1 MVEQSHTAG
10 TNMAGWY
17 PSILGPLQGIK
28 QHIAEFFSPQ
38 SDAAATEEQYEINL
52 ELPGVS
58 LDDIKIEIHDNNLT
72 VQGEKRT
79 EREETGK
86 TYFFSERSFGA
97 FQRSFRL
104 PPNVRADDITA
115 GFKDG
120 VLTIRVPKA
129 SQAQEKSRRISITQ
143 HPD

>member
-1 MVEQSHTAG
+1 MVETSHTAG
-10 TNMAGWY
+10 SNLAGWC
-17 PSILGPLQGIK
+17 PSILGPLQGIGK
-28 QHIAEFFSPQ
+28 HIAEFFSPQ
-38 SDAAATEEQYEINL
+38 SDAAATEGQYEINL

-86 TYFFSERSFGA
+86 TYFFTERTFGA

-104 PPNVRADDITA
+104 PPNVVADKIAAD
-115 GFKDG
+115 FKDG
-120 VLTIRVPKA
+120 VLAIHVPKA
-129 SQAQEKSRRISITQ
+129 GPAPETSRRINITQ

>member
-1 MVEQSHTAG
+1 MVEKAHTAG

-17 PSILGPLQGIK
+17 PSILGPLHGIR

-38 SDAAATEEQYEINL
+38 SDAAATKGHYEINL
-52 ELPGVS
+52 ELPGV
-58 LDDIKIEIHDNNLT
+58 LRDDIKIEIHDNNLT

-79 EREETGK
+79 ERKEEGR
-86 TYFFSERSFGA
+86 TYFFSERTFGA

-104 PPNVRADDITA
+104 PPDADADGVTA
-115 GFKDG
+115 AIKDG
-120 VLTIRVPKA
+120 ILSILVPKA
-129 SQAQEKSRRISITQ
+129 GATADTARRINITQ

>member
-1 MVEQSHTAG
+1 MVEKSHTAG

-17 PSILGPLQGIK
+17 PSILGPLQGIR

-38 SDAAATEEQYEINL
+38 SDAVATEAQYEINL

-58 LDDIKIEIHDNNLT
+58 LDDIKIDVHDNNLT

-79 EREETGK
+79 EREEKGK
-86 TYFFSERSFGA
+86 TYFFSERTFGA

-104 PPNVRADDITA
+104 PPNAAADKIVAD
-115 GFKDG
+115 FKNG

-129 SQAQEKSRRISITQ
+129 GPPPEKSRRINITQ

>member
-1 MVEQSHTAG
+1 MVEKSHTAG

-17 PSILGPLQGIK
+17 PTILGPLKDMG

-38 SDAAATEEQYEINL
+38 SDATASEAQYEISL

-58 LDDIKIEIHDNNLT
+58 LDDIKIEFHDNNLT
-72 VQGEKRT
+72 VQGEKHT
-79 EREETGK
+79 EREEERK
-86 TYFFSERSFGA
+86 TYFFSERTFGA

-104 PPNVRADDITA
+104 PPNVQADKITA

-129 SQAQEKSRRISITQ
+129 GAAPETSRRINITQ
-143 HPD
+143 HAD